1 MHRVYGQTPE
11 GEKKMP
17 EQPTQEQ
24 MQARKNDAERR
35 LLNLSS
41 MYQNGELT
49 EEEFFDRSVML
60 VLQYLNVYNP
70 N

>member
-1 MHRVYGQTPE
+1 
-11 GEKKMP
+11 MP